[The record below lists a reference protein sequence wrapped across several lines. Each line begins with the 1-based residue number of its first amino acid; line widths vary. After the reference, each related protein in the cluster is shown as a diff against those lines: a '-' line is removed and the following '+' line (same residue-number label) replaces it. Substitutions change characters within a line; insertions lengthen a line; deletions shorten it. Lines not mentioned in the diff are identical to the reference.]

1 MPSSAVR
8 DIEYDP
14 ASETLW
20 VTFVPTGKRYA
31 YRFVPVAVYEAFI
44 HAFSKAPSSTASS
57 ATSTT
62 TARWERSES
71 PSLLRLTRCARKSRF
86 SPTRGERDD

>member
-44 HAFSKAPSSTASS
+44 HAFSKRTFFN
-57 ATSTT
+57 
-62 TARWERSES
+62 
-71 PSLLRLTRCARKSRF
+71 RF
-86 SPTRGERDD
+86 IRDRYDYNEVGAE

>member
-14 ASETLW
+14 ESRVLR

-31 YRFVPVAVYEAFI
+31 YRQVPHAIYDAFI
-44 HAFSKAPSSTASS
+44 HAFSKGTFFN
-57 ATSTT
+57 
-62 TARWERSES
+62 
-71 PSLLRLTRCARKSRF
+71 RF
-86 SPTRGERDD
+86 IRDEFDFELVEE